1 MIFLTLSLVLL
12 TLVAYYLNNK
22 SLVAP
27 SILFCGGMTIASLI
41 AWINQTTWNLQLDVR
56 TFLVI
61 TLGTSE
67 FIIVAYIMNFIFNII
82 SNQIS
87 SKKMVSYKPVP
98 EYVNKRFMSILLIQ
112 LIILFIA
119 IFTIRRTTGIS
130 NLMSAINYINYVQNG
145 FIQGQINLP
154 SYFGLILLFNSS
166 AGMMAGY
173 VFLENIIV
181 KKKFNF
187 ILFLNLLLG
196 LTTPLLT
203 GARGDSIVFLIAL
216 AILGYFIVK
225 EQHNWNSSNTKYVV
239 LGIIGVVLFA
249 FVFEWSASLVGR
261 NMENS
266 NLGEYISTY
275 MGAEIANL
283 NEFIKTRTF
292 PIKGDIF
299 GQQTFVTILP
309 TLSRLFRFAL
319 PEYKLDIPFQILNG
333 HNTGNVATI
342 FYSWLYD
349 FGYIGVG
356 ILTVVVSSVGE
367 ICYKFAKKST
377 GLGIIKL
384 FYSYIGALITL
395 SFFSNRFFE
404 NLNVNFIYMIV
415 FWIILKY
422 ILFRREKKNE

>member
-266 NLGEYISTY
+266 N
-275 MGAEIANL
+275 
-283 NEFIKTRTF
+283 
-292 PIKGDIF
+292 
-299 GQQTFVTILP
+299 
-309 TLSRLFRFAL
+309 
-319 PEYKLDIPFQILNG
+319 
-333 HNTGNVATI
+333 
-342 FYSWLYD
+342 
-349 FGYIGVG
+349 
-356 ILTVVVSSVGE
+356 
-367 ICYKFAKKST
+367 
-377 GLGIIKL
+377 
-384 FYSYIGALITL
+384 
-395 SFFSNRFFE
+395 
-404 NLNVNFIYMIV
+404 
-415 FWIILKY
+415 
-422 ILFRREKKNE
+422 